1 MSKGEFSEPEFDS
14 ELLVKLAQRILAL
27 LRVKPDSMRLRTM
40 RKLKDEYLPILEE
53 FKEEAKTGSDLSAKL
68 SLSKAVVAGRLAP
81 LSRWGCVREAK
92 PGLYEIT
99 EKGLE
104 ALETGVRPEAEERRK
119 KLRIVGPRSQIP
131 DLVYEPVNEQ
141 GVIFLFAKYHKELG
155 IEYIE
160 GVQQGFPDAFG
171 RRKIGKTEY
180 EPVDIEFEFK
190 SIDFKNHQHDPNQCD
205 IIVCWEHNWKEC
217 PLEVIELKTAAP
229 EMLSTPKSR

>member
-1 MSKGEFSEPEFDS
+1 MK
-14 ELLVKLAQRILAL
+14 
-27 LRVKPDSMRLRTM
+27 RLQ
-40 RKLKDEYLPILEE
+40 DEYLAILEE
-53 FKEEAKTGSDLSAKL
+53 LKEGCKTGSDLSAKL
-68 SLSKAVVAGRLAP
+68 RLSKAIVAGRLAP
-81 LSRWGCVREAK
+81 LVRWGCIREVK
-92 PGLYEIT
+92 PGLYQIT
-99 EKGLE
+99 DKGLE
-104 ALETGVRPEAEERRK
+104 ALRTGTRPTVEARRR

-160 GVQQGFPDAFG
+160 GIQQGFPDAFG

-190 SIDFKNHQHDPNQCD
+190 SLDFKNHEHDPNQCD

-217 PLEVIELKTAAP
+217 PIEVIELK
-229 EMLSTPKSR
+229 STLAELLERSG

>member
-1 MSKGEFSEPEFDS
+1 ME
-14 ELLVKLAQRILAL
+14 KLGG
-27 LRVKPDSMRLRTM
+27 
-40 RKLKDEYLPILEE
+40 EYLAILEE
-53 FKEEAKTGSDLSAKL
+53 LKEGARTGSDLSAKL
-68 SLSKAVVAGRLAP
+68 KLSKAVVAGRLAP
-81 LSRWGCVREAK
+81 LVRWGCISEIK
-92 PGLYEIT
+92 PRLYQIT

-104 ALETGVRPEAEERRK
+104 ALKTGIRPLVEAKRR

-160 GVQQGFPDAFG
+160 GIQQGFPDAFG

-190 SIDFKNHQHDPNQCD
+190 SLDFKNHQHDPSQCD
-205 IIVCWEHNWKEC
+205 IIVCWLHNWPEC
-217 PLEVIELKTAAP
+217 PLEVIELKTALA
-229 EMLSTPKSR
+229 ELIETSKKR